1 MRSPSNSTTS
11 AGRGG
16 RLTRLIER
24 LRAAVLGAL
33 ADENDHA
40 AYEAR
45 MGDDRDLF
53 DKLPDPPPH
62 LEIGDIKH
70 FDGKFR
76 YF

>member
-33 ADENDHA
+33 AEENEHA
-40 AYEAR
+40 ANEAR
-45 MGDDRDLF
+45 MEGDRDLF

-62 LEIGDIKH
+62 LEIGDIKR

>member
-1 MRSPSNSTTS
+1 MSSLTNSTKG

-33 ADENDHA
+33 AEEHEHA
-40 AYEAR
+40 ANEAR
-45 MGDDRDLF
+45 MESDRDLF